1 MTKGL
6 KITAMLLA
14 AANIF
19 GYAAYAEPS
28 TPEDIDMVRED
39 HSDRVEQTVD
49 VNLDIYEDRVIR
61 NIDNLILGW
70 QFEDMSDSIFI
81 DDSSEELSDDFKEF
95 ADTLFE
101 LPLARHGGTS
111 LNGINFFDQMG
122 PRSDRTMSRY
132 VDFRYDDSREGEQT
146 NVLPRQFGIVEWIKM
161 VQAINPDA
169 KLIPCVSLQTTT
181 PEDILNLVSFLL
193 DEKDQSKWGA
203 MRAEYGI
210 EKPVNLYALEMGNE
224 MDLYSQSEK
233 GNFYYDEKLADWY
246 GEKCRAVIDTVKA
259 VYPEVKYMA
268 SGKTGYEDR
277 EQWTEKLCEYFGD
290 DLDYVALHL
299 YYSGYHPNFTI
310 DYVDTVTDVCKKY
323 FGEDYIPKI
332 VVTEHATWPKSG
344 FDDSKMISLYAAL
357 ASAQAFNKW
366 YARPE
371 IVGANYHNV
380 NGRYHMWS
388 QIQLL
393 DGKWTKSAVEQ
404 NYEAYN
410 ANLGDR
416 IVEIGLSSDEE
427 HQELVDQ
434 KMTTQVL
441 TAAAMPKGKRT
452 MKLILNNMTEEYE
465 FKVKINSQAKYKL
478 TEETVFTGPNLQSYV
493 CTADT
498 EDVVTTTV
506 NKVNIPNF
514 TEYTVPSKSTVYL
527 TLEADRDL
535 PDINGSTGNSGEAVY
550 EGEGYFDD
558 IAGSYAE
565 NEINLLAEEG
575 VVSGV
580 SERKFAP
587 KNTVT
592 RAEFAQMLKNVT
604 GISDTGYKD
613 VFNDV
618 REGAWYAD
626 AVISAWKNGFL
637 RGRGNGIFAPGDKI
651 TMEEM
656 AIIVKNVCI
665 ALNPTMQTAVS
676 NDVLDGIEFDEEPS
690 ERRKEAVAFC
700 IKNGFLKSAAEM
712 EMFSPRKAVTR
723 QSAAAMIY
731 RLKRIK

>member
-1 MTKGL
+1 MTEGL
-6 KITAMLLA
+6 RITAALLC

-19 GYAAYAEPS
+19 GYAALAEPS

-39 HSDRVEQTVD
+39 HSDRVEQTID
-49 VNLDIYEDRVIR
+49 VNLDIHEDRVIR

-70 QFEDMSDSIFI
+70 QFEDMSDSIFV
-81 DDSSEELSDDFKEF
+81 DESSEELSDDFKEF
-95 ADTLFE
+95 ADTIFE

-122 PRSDRTMSRY
+122 PRIDRKMSRY
-132 VDFRYDDSREGEQT
+132 IDFRYNDSREGKQT
-146 NVLPRQFGIVEWIKM
+146 NVLPRQFGLVEWIKM

-169 KLIPCVSLQTTT
+169 KLIPCISLQTTT
-181 PEDILNLVSFLL
+181 PEDILHLVSFLL
-193 DEKDQSKWGA
+193 DEKDESEWGA

-224 MDLYSQSEK
+224 MDLYSQNEQ

-246 GEKCRAVIDTVKA
+246 GQKCRAVIDTVKPI
-259 VYPEVKYMA
+259 YPEVKYMA

-277 EQWTEKLCEYFGD
+277 EQWTDKLCEYFGD

-310 DYVDTVTDVCKKY
+310 NYVDTVTDVCKKHY
-323 FGEDYIPKI
+323 GEDYIPKI
-332 VVTEHATWPKSG
+332 VVTEHATWPTSG

-393 DGKWTKSAVEQ
+393 DGKWVKSAVEQ

-416 IVEIGLSSDEE
+416 IVEIDLSADEE

-434 KMTTQVL
+434 KMTSQVL
-441 TAAAMPKGKRT
+441 TAAAMPKGRRT

-478 TEETVFTGPNLQSYV
+478 VEETIFTGPNLQSYV

-506 NKVNIPNF
+506 NTVNVPNF

-535 PDINGSTGNSGEAVY
+535 PDINGVTDHGEDAAY

-558 IAGSYAE
+558 ISGSYAE

-575 VVSGV
+575 MINGV
-580 SERKFAP
+580 SERRFAP
-587 KNTVT
+587 KNAVT
-592 RAEFAQMLKNVT
+592 RAEFAQMLMNIT
-604 GISDTGYKD
+604 GINSMEYKD
-613 VFNDV
+613 IFDDV
-618 REGAWYAD
+618 PEGAWYTD

-637 RGRGNGIFAPGDKI
+637 RGRGNGIFAPDDKI

-656 AIIVKNVCI
+656 AIIVKNVCF
-665 ALNPTMQTAVS
+665 ALNPTMQT
-676 NDVLDGIEFDEEPS
+676 NIGNEFLDDIEFNDEPS
-690 ERRKEAVAFC
+690 ERGREAIAFC
-700 IKNGFLKSAAEM
+700 IKNNFLKSAAEM
-712 EMFSPRKAVTR
+712 EMFSPKKAVTR
-723 QSAAAMIY
+723 QGAAAMMY